1 MTSTP
6 LSAPGLSAV
15 VFDWAGTMI
24 DHGSQA
30 PMGVFVKAFAQFGV
44 EITVA
49 EARGPMGMAKR
60 DHIKTLLAEPRIAGA
75 WKAAHGADPT
85 ETNIDAVYEVFVP
98 MNVAVVT
105 DFANLIEGAAETA
118 RRIRARGLKIGSTT
132 GYIREIMAPLLPL
145 AAEQGYAP
153 DNLVCAGDLA
163 EGRPTP
169 LMMYRTF
176 LDLGVWPASSV
187 VKVDDTE
194 VGIAEGLNAGCWTV
208 GVALTGNV
216 FGLNAAETEALD
228 ATTYH
233 QMRDAAYSRLT
244 RAGAHYVIDS
254 VADLDPVLDEI
265 EGALARGER
274 P

>member
-1 MTSTP
+1 MTHPT
-6 LSAPGLSAV
+6 LQAV

-44 EITVA
+44 EITVD

-60 DHIKTLLAEPRIAGA
+60 DHIKTLLAAPRIAAA
-75 WKAAHGADPT
+75 WKAARGAAPT
-85 ETNIDAVYEVFVP
+85 EADIDAVYKVFVP

-105 DFANLIEGAAETA
+105 DFASLIEGVPDLVK
-118 RRIRARGLKIGSTT
+118 RLRGRGLKIGSTT

-145 AAEQGYAP
+145 AAAQGYAP
-153 DNLVCAGDLA
+153 DNLVCAGDLSA
-163 EGRPTP
+163 GRPSP

-176 LDLGVWPASSV
+176 LDLGVWPAAGV

-194 VGIAEGLNAGCWTV
+194 VGIDEGLNAGCWTV
-208 GVALTGNV
+208 GVAMTGNV
-216 FGLNAAETEALD
+216 FGLNPAETEALD
-228 ATTYH
+228 SATYH
-233 QMRDAAYSRLT
+233 RMRDAAYARLT
-244 RAGAHYVIDS
+244 RAGAHFVIDS

-265 EGALARGER
+265 EGALRRGER

>member
-1 MTSTP
+1 MSRD
-6 LSAPGLSAV
+6 SLSAV
-15 VFDWAGTMI
+15 VFDWAGTVI

-30 PMGVFVKAFAQFGV
+30 PMGVFVKAFAEFGV
-44 EITVA
+44 AITVD

-60 DHIKTLLAEPRIAGA
+60 DHIKTLLAEPRIAAA
-75 WKAAHGADPT
+75 WAAAHGASPT
-85 ETNIDAVYEVFVP
+85 EADIDAVYEVFVP

-105 DFANLIEGAAETA
+105 DFAELIDGAADA
-118 RRIRARGLKIGSTT
+118 AARIRARGLKIGSTT
-132 GYIREIMAPLLPL
+132 GYTRDIMERLLPV
-145 AAEQGYAP
+145 AREQGYAP

-176 LDLGVWPASSV
+176 LDLGVWPAHTV

-208 GVALTGNV
+208 GVAMTGNV
-216 FGLNAAETEALD
+216 FGLNPAETEALE
-228 ATTYH
+228 ANEYH
-233 QMRDAAYSRLT
+233 RLRERAYARLT
-244 RAGAHYVIDS
+244 RTGAHFVIDS
-254 VADLDPVLDEI
+254 VAEIDEILDEI

>member
-1 MTSTP
+1 MTRES
-6 LSAPGLSAV
+6 LSAV

-30 PMGVFVKAFAQFGV
+30 PMGVFVKAFAEFGV
-44 EITVA
+44 AITVE

-60 DHIKTLLAEPRIAGA
+60 DHIRTLLAEPRIADAWAAARGA
-75 WKAAHGADPT
+75 APGEAD
-85 ETNIDAVYEVFVP
+85 IDAVYEVFVP

-105 DFANLIEGAAETA
+105 DFADLVDGAADA
-118 RRIRARGLKIGSTT
+118 AALIRARGLKIGSTT
-132 GYIREIMAPLLPL
+132 GYTRDIMERLLPL
-145 AAEQGYAP
+145 AREQGYSP

-176 LDLGVWPASSV
+176 LDLGVWPAHTV

-194 VGIAEGLNAGCWTV
+194 VGIAEGLNAGCCTV

-216 FGLNAAETEALD
+216 FGLNPAETEALSVD
-228 ATTYH
+228 EYH
-233 QMRDAAYSRLT
+233 RLRDLAYARLT
-244 RAGAHYVIDS
+244 RAGAHFVIDS
-254 VADLDPVLDEI
+254 VAQLDGVLDQI
-265 EGALARGER
+265 EGALIRGER

>member
-1 MTSTP
+1 MTPPT
-6 LSAPGLSAV
+6 LQAV

-30 PMGVFVKAFAQFGV
+30 PMGVFVKAFKQFNV
-44 EITVA
+44 DITVD

-60 DHIKTLLAEPRIAGA
+60 DHIRTLLSMPRIAAA
-75 WKAAHGADPT
+75 WKSARGTAPG
-85 ETNIDAVYEVFVP
+85 ETDIDAVYEVFVP
-98 MNVAVVT
+98 MNVAAVT
-105 DFANLIEGAAETA
+105 DYATLIEGVPELVG
-118 RRIRARGLKIGSTT
+118 RLRERGLKIGSTT

-145 AAEQGYAP
+145 AEAQGYAP

-163 EGRPTP
+163 EGRPSP

-176 LDLGVWPASSV
+176 LDLGVWPAAGV

-208 GVALTGNV
+208 GVAMTGNV
-216 FGLNAAETEALD
+216 FGLNPTETEALD
-228 ATTYH
+228 SVSFH
-233 QMRDAAYSRLT
+233 RMRDAAYARLT

-265 EGALARGER
+265 EGALRRGER